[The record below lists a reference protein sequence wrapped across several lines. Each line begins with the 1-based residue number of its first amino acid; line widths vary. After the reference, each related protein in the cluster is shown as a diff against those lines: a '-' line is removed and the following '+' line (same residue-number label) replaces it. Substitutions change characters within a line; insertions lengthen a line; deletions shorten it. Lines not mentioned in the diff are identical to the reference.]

1 MCVAATGRAV
11 PLLRIIET
19 VPYARLPPLIGALV
33 WQADAAPRYANA
45 TARSLHDPREY
56 IGSVVS
62 TKPLPSP
69 HTTGEGG
76 LRR

>member
-1 MCVAATGRAV
+1 M
-11 PLLRIIET
+11 LL
-19 VPYARLPPLIGALV
+19 LLIGALV
-33 WQADAAPRYANA
+33 WQADAVLRYANA